1 MANWNITS
9 WANLFSF
16 LKASSPTKH
25 KYQVSTSNLTSSPST
40 PHKQTSLK
48 PPVMSN
54 YNNANVMTPITPT
67 LTSTHSIKS
76 QIKHFNMN
84 ANHQP
89 LTPVSMPKCA
99 VTGQPPAIPQSDR
112 TPIRVP
118 NHLIN
123 RNQTPSPSRSYQL
136 RQNMANNTTMTP
148 SSIEANAPPKP
159 PRHASLK
166 LAT

>member
-1 MANWNITS
+1 MANWNFTS
-9 WANLFSF
+9 LSNFISF
-16 LKASSPTKH
+16 LKASSPNKP
-25 KYQVSTSNLTSSPST
+25 KYHVSTTNLTSSPTT

-54 YNNANVMTPITPT
+54 QNYTSMTPITPT

-84 ANHQP
+84 NHHQP

-112 TPIRVP
+112 TPIRIP
-118 NHLIN
+118 SHLIN

-136 RQNMANNTTMTP
+136 RQSMANNTTMTP
-148 SSIEANAPPKP
+148 SSIDANAPPKP

-166 LAT
+166 LAS